1 MYATE
6 CVFFSLP
13 FKITLTRK
21 KISFLE
27 QTCHKVMSID
37 SNKHSLKT
45 VIFHFSSLHL
55 GIYMPSKNSKNVK
68 TSYTVANI
76 ENRKV
81 N

>member
-1 MYATE
+1 MYAIE
-6 CVFFSLP
+6 RFFLLCP
-13 FKITLTRK
+13 LVDGK
-21 KISFLE
+21 KICFFE
-27 QTCHKVMSID
+27 QTCLKVMSID
-37 SNKHSLKT
+37 SNKHFLKT

-76 ENRKV
+76 ENGKKV